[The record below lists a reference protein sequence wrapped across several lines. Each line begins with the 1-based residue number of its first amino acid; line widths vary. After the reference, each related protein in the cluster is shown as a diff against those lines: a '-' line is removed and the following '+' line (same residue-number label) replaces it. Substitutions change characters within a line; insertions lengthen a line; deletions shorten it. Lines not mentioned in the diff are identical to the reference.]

1 MDGVESNALIVWHVS
16 CSILAV
22 SQKMWGL
29 DSRTGKTEKE
39 TIQQV
44 GRRKGQEL

>member
-1 MDGVESNALIVWHVS
+1 MDGAESNAVIVWHAS
-16 CSILAV
+16 CSVLAV

-29 DSRTGKTEKE
+29 DSRTGETGKE
-39 TIQQV
+39 TIQKV